1 MCNCSNF
8 VEGDDFL
15 VGQESTFEFD
25 GGGSLVDF
33 GDEMEYDNFLTK
45 KMRERR
51 RLKKELVAGGLD
63 PKEAKQKALEQVPRA
78 KLKELLARL
87 KKGENIDNIDG
98 IDLST
103 NSQGRLEQVSDALRN
118 STNTTDI
125 STDMLDD
132 DVKEAGF
139 LQKNGMWIGIGAVVL
154 IGGYFAWKRFG
165 K

>member
-25 GGGSLVDF
+25 GGGSLMDF

-63 PKEAKQKALEQVPRA
+63 PKEAKQKALEQVPRT

-87 KKGENIDNIDG
+87 KTGENITSIEG
-98 IDLST
+98 IDLSA
-103 NSQGRLEQVSDALRN
+103 NSQDRLDEVSDALKN
-118 STNTTDI
+118 STNTTDM
-125 STDMLDD
+125 STDMTDD
-132 DVKEAGF
+132 DVQEAGF
-139 LQKNGMWIGIGAVVL
+139 LKKNGMWIGIGAVVL

-165 K
+165 N